1 MLVAGNRYEAKVSKT
16 IHAEDRGG
24 YACLK
29 VQVTILDLEGDVT
42 LWGTIYTSPKAVG
55 MARKQL
61 QAIGF
66 DPDKQDFEEIGK
78 SVILVGNPV
87 KDGVEL
93 EEYNGNLKVRNFGRI
108 GGASPKSLKAATDA
122 LRSAKKSH
130 GGEDPSVESFDRQLA
145 ADKAA
150 EAGDG
155 FAPDNG
161 EDIPF

>member
-1 MLVAGNRYEAKVSKT
+1 VLVAGNRYEAKVSKT
-16 IHAEDRGG
+16 IHAEDRSG

-29 VQVTILDLEGDVT
+29 VQVAVMDIEGDVT

-66 DPDKQDFEEIGK
+66 NPDTQDFDKIGGE
-78 SVILVGNPV
+78 VVLVGNAV

-108 GGASPKSLKAATDA
+108 GGASKKSLQAATDA
-122 LRSAKKSH
+122 LRSAKKNH
-130 GGEDPSVESFDRQLA
+130 GGEDPSVESFDRQVA
-145 ADKAA
+145 ADKVDA
-150 EAGDG
+150 DG
-155 FAPDNG
+155 APE